1 MREVRAP
8 WYGVAHAW
16 PGAVGAVAVR
26 GQVRG
31 PARGEAAVK
40 ERWQL
45 RGLGTPGRPSPGLA
59 SLRFASP
66 RRVPGRR
73 LGPERRLARPACAGA
88 SPDAG
93 PAARAPRPGGQ
104 SSGAPRRPGPASG
117 RSARNAVGWGQLSP
131 LRREGGPGA
140 SGLAPGASRRCAA
153 EHLPAGRGGCLARGW
168 AGGIPRLRLERAVL
182 LVCLFS
188 VAVSLLPLCFFP

>member
-1 MREVRAP
+1 MVRCRAC
-8 WYGVAHAW
+8 VARRGW
-16 PGAVGAVAVR
+16 SCGGPRPGEGPGAGGGGREGAVAAA
-26 GQVRG
+26 G
-31 PARGEAAVK
+31 PGDSWPAIAGACF
-40 ERWQL
+40 
-45 RGLGTPGRPSPGLA
+45 A
-59 SLRFASP
+59 SLRLASP